1 MNTNNRRG
9 MVTMLIAIGLLSV
22 MDMGLKLLAQHYP
35 PIQVAALRGLASWPL
50 VLVWVLAT
58 TGLRPLLR
66 ARWPLHVLRICI
78 GIGMMTTFIFAIRD
92 LPLTTAYTLFFIAP
106 LLITA
111 LSGPLL
117 GEQVGL
123 RRWLAIV
130 AGFVG
135 VLVAMRPGSAGLDS
149 WAALAV
155 LAAATGYALA
165 AITVRVLSRTDST
178 QVMVFWVITGMG
190 FGAAVLAAPGWV
202 PLRSEDL
209 WLIAGVGLIGTLGQ
223 YAITEAFKQG
233 EASAIASVEYTALV
247 WSLGFDA
254 WRGDRLPDAW
264 MWAGCAI
271 IIASGLYLMRL
282 ERKPTVTVPEADA

>member
-123 RRWLAIV
+123 RCVKI
-130 AGFVG
+130 
-135 VLVAMRPGSAGLDS
+135 
-149 WAALAV
+149 
-155 LAAATGYALA
+155 
-165 AITVRVLSRTDST
+165 
-178 QVMVFWVITGMG
+178 
-190 FGAAVLAAPGWV
+190 
-202 PLRSEDL
+202 
-209 WLIAGVGLIGTLGQ
+209 
-223 YAITEAFKQG
+223 
-233 EASAIASVEYTALV
+233 
-247 WSLGFDA
+247 
-254 WRGDRLPDAW
+254 
-264 MWAGCAI
+264 
-271 IIASGLYLMRL
+271 
-282 ERKPTVTVPEADA
+282 ADAVDERALTLNPKSLLRGALQSLTLTLIRYSWGSRSTPAASEVIVHLRR

>member
-1 MNTNNRRG
+1 MTTNNRRG
-9 MVTMLIAIGLLSV
+9 MVTMLIAIGLLSI

-66 ARWPLHVLRICI
+66 ARWPLHALRACL

-123 RRWLAIV
+123 RRWLAIA

-135 VLVAMRPGSAGLDS
+135 VLVAMRPGSTGLDS

-155 LAAATGYALA
+155 LGAATGYALS
-165 AITVRVLSRTDST
+165 AITVRVLARTDST
-178 QVMVFWVITGMG
+178 QVMVFWLVTSMG

-223 YAITEAFKQG
+223 YAITEAFKQA
-233 EASAIASVEYTALV
+233 EASAIAAVEYTALV

-264 MWAGCAI
+264 MWTGCAI

-282 ERKPTVTVPEADA
+282 ERKPTVTVPEANA